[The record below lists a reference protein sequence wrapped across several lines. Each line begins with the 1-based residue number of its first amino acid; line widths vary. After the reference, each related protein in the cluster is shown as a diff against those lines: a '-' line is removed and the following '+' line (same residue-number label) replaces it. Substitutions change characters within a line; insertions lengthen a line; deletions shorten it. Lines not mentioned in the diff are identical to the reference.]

1 MTPHRLVL
9 VLGGTRSGK
18 SAVAERLAADAG
30 GEVRYLATAPT
41 GPGGDHARIAAHR
54 ARRPGSWE
62 TVEVAAEQDLT
73 RPLRDAGRATVL
85 LDGLGTWLAGVLHDA
100 GLLDDDGTG
109 EDPADA
115 IDGASAIASVGHAIE
130 ALAAAATGRP
140 GLTIVVGEES
150 GMAPV
155 AAGRGTRRWVDLL
168 GTAHQTLAAHA
179 DRVLLVVAG
188 RAIELP
194 PATEIAPEPAAQASL
209 PLGDA
214 LATRRAVPA
223 EASPVA
229 TAAVATAAGAGD
241 PASPAEADGAPGG
254 QGAPGGGVPP
264 TDGNAAAD
272 AASPAPGEETPD
284 DGENDPAAHAADTA
298 SEAPAPAVAGTPPLR
313 PALPVP
319 PGARLHGDRMVPAGM
334 LDFAVNVVDGDP
346 PGWAR
351 QALQAG
357 LDALGRYPDDRPAAD
372 ALATRHGR
380 PPEGVLPLGGAA
392 EGFWRLALAVR
403 PRRAAVVVPGFTEAE
418 AALRTVGSEIVRVPR
433 EAGRDWVLDPE
444 AVPEDCDFV
453 VLGRPE
459 NPTGVLDPRE
469 AVLRL
474 RRPGRTVLVD
484 EAFGDFVTSTSP
496 SHAALADERPADAGP
511 GDLVVLRSLTKA
523 LSVPGIRCGYLLGD
537 PELVARVR
545 DAGAPWTCPTPALE
559 LLRAYASRPDA
570 CARIA
575 ARTAAHR
582 GDLVA
587 RLRQLAGVQVWD
599 GAANFVLARVPHGV
613 DAVGG
618 LHGHGI
624 AVRPCTTFA
633 GLDDR
638 YVRIAVRT
646 PALHARLTGALAA
659 VISAAEREG

>member
-62 TVEVAAEQDLT
+62 TIEVAAEQDLA
-73 RPLRDAGRATVL
+73 RPLRDAGRTTVL

-130 ALAAAATGRP
+130 ALAAAATGRE

-194 PATEIAPEPAAQASL
+194 PATQIAPEPPAQAAL
-209 PLGDA
+209 PLGNGFA
-214 LATRRAVPA
+214 GPPRAVPA

-229 TAAVATAAGAGD
+229 TAAVSASDDAGTAARGPRAPDGTAAEDGGAD
-241 PASPAEADGAPGG
+241 DGAVP
-254 QGAPGGGVPP
+254 AP
-264 TDGNAAAD
+264 AAPAD
-272 AASPAPGEETPD
+272 AAPADAPPADAPPADRED
-284 DGENDPAAHAADTA
+284 DARVRAADTA
-298 SEAPAPAVAGTPPLR
+298 ESAQEHASAPLR

-319 PGARLHGDRMVPAGM
+319 PGARLHGDRMVPEGM

-351 QALQAG
+351 VALQTG
-357 LDALGRYPDDRPAAD
+357 LDALGHYPDDRPAAE
-372 ALATRHGR
+372 ALAARHGR
-380 PPEGVLPLGGAA
+380 PVEGVLPLAGAV

-403 PRRAAVVVPGFTEAE
+403 PRRAAVIVPGFTEAE
-418 AALRTVGSEIVRVPR
+418 AALRTVGTEIVRVAR
-433 EAGRDWVLDPE
+433 EAGDDWVLDPE

-484 EAFGDFVTSTSP
+484 EAFGDFVTSTAP
-496 SHAALADERPADAGP
+496 SQAALADERPADAGP

-537 PELVARVR
+537 PELVGRVR

-559 LLRAYASRPDA
+559 LLRAYADRPEA

-599 GAANFVLARVPHGV
+599 GAANFVLVRVPHGV
-613 DAVGG
+613 DAVAG
-618 LHGHGI
+618 LHGHGL

-659 VISAAEREG
+659 VISAAERG